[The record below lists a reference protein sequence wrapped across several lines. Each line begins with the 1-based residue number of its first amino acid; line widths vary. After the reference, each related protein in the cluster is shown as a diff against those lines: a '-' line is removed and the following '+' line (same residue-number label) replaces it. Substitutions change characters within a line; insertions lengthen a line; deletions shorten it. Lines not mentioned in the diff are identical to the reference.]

1 MLLIIGAANN
11 NNVQI
16 KYDNFIPIKGVNGLE
31 AELAAARNK
40 LVMLDFSAEWCVAC
54 KEMEHFTF
62 SDSGVQKLLTNFVLL
77 KADVTAN
84 DIKDKALYNKF
95 GIFGPPAI
103 LFFDKN
109 GQEQAAFRVVGFVSA
124 EKFSQHLKKILQP

>member
-1 MLLIIGAANN
+1 
-11 NNVQI
+11 
-16 KYDNFIPIKGVNGLE
+16 
-31 AELAAARNK
+31 
-40 LVMLDFSAEWCVAC
+40 MLDFSAEWCVAC

-62 SDSGVQKLLTNFVLL
+62 SDSGVQKLLANFVLL

-109 GQEQAAFRVVGFVSA
+109 GQEQTAFRVVGFVSA
-124 EKFSQHLKKILQP
+124 EKFRQHLKKVIQP